1 MEFTTREEGTEV
13 AKVEDVIPQPK
24 EKKQYKG
31 KGGLYM
37 SKGSEKLR
45 VKYIVK

>member
-1 MEFTTREEGTEV
+1 MNKKGGTLTQRKHYTRRKYE
-13 AKVEDVIPQPK
+13 PK